1 MGFDPA
7 AAMSAAQLIRASQ
20 GRSFDTQ
27 ISSPYEMSPYGNHA
41 GSGLTN
47 SSLAAFDRLAPTG
60 QYVSRLDGRY
70 VTDHADHLGTY
81 VEGLTHM
88 NGQYVSRLVQNVQL
102 PFQEQNLADLHDTYA
117 QRNLRADSFPHQ
129 LSGAF
134 DQECS
139 NIHDALDRL
148 DLLAPAETG
157 PAPALECQHQTE
169 HRFDVCSEI
178 HQALNRL
185 DAEPPFVDTAP
196 APAPPTRAAALA
208 WVAPESPNHQVAAI
222 EQLFKEVD
230 TDNDGSISP
239 GELKKALTG
248 RRKEKLRSMFGALN
262 LDWKDVFIQLDTD
275 VSGKISLKEFIAGCT
290 NDAL

>member
-1 MGFDPA
+1 
-7 AAMSAAQLIRASQ
+7 MSAAQLIRASQ

-27 ISSPYEMSPYGNHA
+27 VSSPYEMSPYGNHA

-47 SSLAAFDRLAPTG
+47 SSLAAFDSLAP
-60 QYVSRLDGRY
+60 SL
-70 VTDHADHLGTY
+70 ATY
-81 VEGLTHM
+81 VDGLTHM
-88 NGQYVSRLVQNVQL
+88 NGQYMSRLVQNVQL

-117 QRNLRADSFPHQ
+117 QRNLRADSFPNQ

-139 NIHDALDRL
+139 SIHDALDRL

-185 DAEPPFVDTAP
+185 DDEPPFVHTPP

-208 WVAPESPNHQVAAI
+208 WVAPVSSEPIQV
-222 EQLFKEVD
+222 Q
-230 TDNDGSISP
+230 T
-239 GELKKALTG
+239 
-248 RRKEKLRSMFGALN
+248 
-262 LDWKDVFIQLDTD
+262 
-275 VSGKISLKEFIAGCT
+275 
-290 NDAL
+290 

>member
-1 MGFDPA
+1 MGVVR

-27 ISSPYEMSPYGNHA
+27 ISSPYEMSPYENHA

-60 QYVSRLDGRY
+60 QYASRLD
-70 VTDHADHLGTY
+70 
-81 VEGLTHM
+81 
-88 NGQYVSRLVQNVQL
+88 GQYVSRLVQNVQL

-148 DLLAPAETG
+148 ELLAPAETG
-157 PAPALECQHQTE
+157 PAPAPALECQNQTE

-185 DAEPPFVDTAP
+185 DAEPPFVDTP
-196 APAPPTRAAALA
+196 PPPAPPTRAAALA

-230 TDNDGSISP
+230 TDYDGCISP

-275 VSGKISLKEFIAGCT
+275 VSGKISLKEFIAGCK